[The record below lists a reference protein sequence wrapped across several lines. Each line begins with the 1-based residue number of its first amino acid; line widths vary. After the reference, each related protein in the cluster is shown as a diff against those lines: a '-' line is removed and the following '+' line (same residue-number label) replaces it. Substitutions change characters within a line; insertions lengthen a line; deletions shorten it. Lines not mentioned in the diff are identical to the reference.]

1 MPFRAGDV
9 VGGKYEIRKLIG
21 VGNIGYVVSALRT
34 ELGDE
39 VALKFLRPE
48 LTSNHDLVVRFAREA
63 RFAVRIK
70 SEHVACVFDV
80 GALTDGVPFIVMER
94 LEGRDLS
101 RVLSEKGRLPPE
113 VALEY
118 ALQVCEALASA
129 HANGI
134 VHRDVKPENLFL
146 ARLLDGRSIVKVL
159 DFGISKVAL
168 TGSFDNT
175 VPLVRTIAS
184 IGSPVYMS
192 PEQIRASRDIDART
206 DVWALGCVLYELLTG
221 RSAFDAPSLMQI
233 CAMILEKDPPPLRTI
248 NPDVHPGIESLVAQ
262 CLEKDPALRFQ
273 TVGEL
278 AVALAAFAP
287 DHARVWAERSCYV
300 LNNAESTKVDHDDVH
315 PLRARSGSS
324 GGVAISIA
332 APPNTDS
339 LPDEAVSFRPSRP
352 WMRWALPATVGAAV
366 GLWFVLRAPSNDAL
380 PSAHVES
387 ATTTMAPTPA
397 PSAAVVVSPPETAPP
412 PSEAAATAKPEPSA
426 APPAAI
432 PANVKAV
439 RKAGAAAN
447 AKTAPPKDKEKAKS
461 PSSRP
466 EPGEGEPDVGF

>member
-1 MPFRAGDV
+1 MAGQPPKSTSQEAFTMPFRAGDV

-48 LTSNHDLVVRFAREA
+48 LTTNHDLVARFAREA

-80 GALTDGVPFIVMER
+80 GSLTSGVPFIVMER

-118 ALQVCEALASA
+118 ALQACEALASA

-134 VHRDVKPENLFL
+134 VHLDLKPENLFL
-146 ARLLDGRSIVKVL
+146 ARLLDGRSIIKVL

-184 IGSPVYMS
+184 LGSPVYMS
-192 PEQIRASRDIDART
+192 PEQIRASKDIDARA
-206 DVWALGCVLYELLTG
+206 DIWAMGCVLYELLAG

-233 CAMILEKDPPPLRTI
+233 CAMILE
-248 NPDVHPGIESLVAQ
+248 
-262 CLEKDPALRFQ
+262 
-273 TVGEL
+273 
-278 AVALAAFAP
+278 
-287 DHARVWAERSCYV
+287 
-300 LNNAESTKVDHDDVH
+300 
-315 PLRARSGSS
+315 
-324 GGVAISIA
+324 
-332 APPNTDS
+332 
-339 LPDEAVSFRPSRP
+339 
-352 WMRWALPATVGAAV
+352 
-366 GLWFVLRAPSNDAL
+366 
-380 PSAHVES
+380 
-387 ATTTMAPTPA
+387 
-397 PSAAVVVSPPETAPP
+397 
-412 PSEAAATAKPEPSA
+412 
-426 APPAAI
+426 
-432 PANVKAV
+432 
-439 RKAGAAAN
+439 
-447 AKTAPPKDKEKAKS
+447 
-461 PSSRP
+461 
-466 EPGEGEPDVGF
+466 